1 MSVASLG
8 AAVTEEAT
16 LDTFVPD
23 DGSATADADATEAA
37 GEAQDAARASPDTAT
52 ESPDSASDSE
62 RDASGGP
69 VERAAVTSSWLG
81 DGGTCSACGEP
92 AGRLWADDG
101 VRVCTTCKPWT
112 RPGEDACDQ

>member
-1 MSVASLG
+1 M
-8 AAVTEEAT
+8 TEEAT
-16 LDTFVPD
+16 LDAFVPD
-23 DGSATADADATEAA
+23 DGNAASDADATEGS
-37 GEAQDAARASPDTAT
+37 GEGRDAASASPATAT
-52 ESPDSASDSE
+52 ESPDSARDTGP
-62 RDASGGP
+62 DASGGA

-92 AGRLWADDG
+92 AGRLWVDGG